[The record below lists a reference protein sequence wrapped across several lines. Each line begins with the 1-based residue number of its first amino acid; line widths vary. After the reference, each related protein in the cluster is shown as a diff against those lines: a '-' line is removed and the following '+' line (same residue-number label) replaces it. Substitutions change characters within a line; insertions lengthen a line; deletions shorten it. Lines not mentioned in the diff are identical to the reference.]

1 MNEMEM
7 NAHIGMRINARRR
20 VIGLTQKQLATSCGV
35 SPQQIHRWECGS
47 NGIYSAQLLALSK
60 ALTVTPGYFFDQPAR
75 AAAMAAPRLTTGS
88 RVGGL
93 IAEERPSF
101 V

>member
-1 MNEMEM
+1 MNELEM
-7 NAHIGMRINARRR
+7 NTHIGMRLNARRR
-20 VIGLTQKQLATSCGV
+20 LIGLTQKQLAASCGV

-47 NGIYSAQLLALSK
+47 NGIYAAQLLALSR
-60 ALTVTPGYFFDQPAR
+60 ALTVTTGYFFDPPAR
-75 AAAMAAPRLTTGS
+75 AAMAAPRLTTGS

-93 IAEERPSF
+93 IAEERPNL